1 MDLIREDTDA
11 ASRDGAISSKGPAVT
26 PDTHRT
32 IHDCAAAVGWRI
44 SIDLFATREN
54 SIAQRFFARF
64 AEPDAEGADALAQP
78 DWNSSRCPWC
88 GETHREVGYL
98 LPPAALVVPTLQKAV
113 ADRASLPLLVPYSPA
128 AAYRPRV
135 IPLPPEFSTGLAP

>member
-11 ASRDGAISSKGPAVT
+11 ASRDGAISPKGLAVT

-54 SIAQRFFARF
+54 SIAQRFLARF

-78 DWNSSRCPWC
+78 DW
-88 GETHREVGYL
+88 
-98 LPPAALVVPTLQKAV
+98 K
-113 ADRASLPLLVPYSPA
+113 
-128 AAYRPRV
+128 
-135 IPLPPEFSTGLAP
+135 